1 MKNKIIITIIAL
13 IPLVY
18 FAVAYPSF
26 PDQVVIHWNIH
37 GQADRYGSPFFYLIL
52 AKIPIVTLIIYA
64 LYIKLKPGSQNRKYL
79 AQLIDGLV
87 VFLAFISILFTS
99 QATSEQLEFLNI
111 LVIIF
116 GVLFVYMGNMMNK
129 LKKNLVFGIRIP
141 ATIRSEKVWNRTHY
155 IGGYGFAICGVLTI
169 ISGIVFTD
177 PQISLGVM
185 ITILLIL
192 VIVIGVYAEVLYRRE
207 TGHSSISK

>member
-1 MKNKIIITIIAL
+1 
-13 IPLVY
+13 
-18 FAVAYPSF
+18 
-26 PDQVVIHWNIH
+26 
-37 GQADRYGSPFFYLIL
+37 
-52 AKIPIVTLIIYA
+52 
-64 LYIKLKPGSQNRKYL
+64 
-79 AQLIDGLV
+79 
-87 VFLAFISILFTS
+87 
-99 QATSEQLEFLNI
+99 
-111 LVIIF
+111 
-116 GVLFVYMGNMMNK
+116 MGNMMNK

-141 ATIRSEKVWNRTHY
+141 ATLRSEKVWNRTHY

-177 PQISLGVM
+177 PQISLEVM